1 MKRFFAPGG
10 KNRLLIGAVFLL
22 LPVLAVALSYLLYS
36 LLFPHRPVLTAGVP
50 QSVRETASP
59 HRSDKLPAAAE
70 MYRPLDFTLTDE
82 KGSPV
87 AFSSFGGKVVVMT
100 FFSAWSEECREE
112 AVNISSLQEAAEAE
126 GAVLLLVD
134 SLEPGEAS
142 REQAF
147 AFAAEAQVETPLL
160 FDGGSTVY
168 GALGLKWIPNTLFFS
183 PEGALM
189 SSVPGPGISA
199 ERLLSNIAY
208 AREGGLPAT
217 EGFVL
222 SNLINWQGAAA
233 GSYQVIDRTPRV
245 SGTLTAESQALL
257 LAYAARKGGR
267 ALFDRTYGALGT
279 LLSKNGL
286 LMAYRKG
293 GLSGSANETG
303 RDLAVLG
310 ALIKADAAFS
320 GYSGEITARADA
332 LMRYTVGPGD
342 TLRDAYDFSDNAF
355 SPSLALWQAD
365 LPVLKEL
372 ARRNGAWMPVYE
384 NALALVKGAAI
395 KGTVPLYQPKWDYR
409 TGAYAGEVIRMEEN
423 LAVLLNLAGV
433 DELPKDAAENMK
445 ALLRTGRIDAGYTAD
460 GFTAEGYGYESP
472 GVYALCVQLGLLTG
486 DREMVRLALERMES
500 LRVISEGS
508 PLDGS
513 YSMAQSTE
521 IPASDILSALNA
533 WQAVVDSGLLSGE
546 REALN

>member
-1 MKRFFAPGG
+1 MKRVFAPCG
-10 KNRLLIGAVFLL
+10 KNRLLVGAVFLL
-22 LPVLAVALSYLLYS
+22 LPVLAVALSYLLYT
-36 LLFPHRPVLTAGVP
+36 LFFPGRPALTADVP
-50 QSVRETASP
+50 ESVRGTANP
-59 HRSDKLPAAAE
+59 HRSDKLPEAE
-70 MYRPLDFTLTDE
+70 GMYRPVDFTLTDE

-100 FFSAWSEECREE
+100 FFSDWSEECREE
-112 AVNISSLQEAAEAE
+112 AVNVNSLRQAAEAA
-126 GAVLLLVD
+126 GAVLLIVD

-142 REQAF
+142 REQAL

-160 FDGGSTVY
+160 FDEGSTVY
-168 GALGLKWIPNTLFFS
+168 GALGLRWIPNTLFFS

-208 AREGGLPAT
+208 ARQGGLPAT
-217 EGFVL
+217 EDFVL

-233 GSYQVIDRTPRV
+233 GSYQVIDRIPRV

-257 LAYAARKGGR
+257 LAYAARKGDW
-267 ALFDRTYGALGT
+267 ALFDRTYGAIGT

-293 GLSGSANETG
+293 GLSGGANETG

-310 ALIKADAAFS
+310 ALIKADAALG
-320 GYSGEITARADA
+320 GYSGEITARAEA

-342 TLRDAYDFSDNAF
+342 TLRDAYDFSEKAF
-355 SPSLALWQAD
+355 SASLALWQAD

-372 ARRNGAWMPVYE
+372 AQRNGAWKPVYE
-384 NALALVKGAAI
+384 NALNLVKDAAI
-395 KGTVPLYQPKWDYR
+395 QGGAPLYKSKWDYQA
-409 TGAYAGEVIRMEEN
+409 GAYTGEVIRMEEN

-433 DELPKDAAENMK
+433 DELPEDAAGK
-445 ALLRTGRIDAGYTAD
+445 VKTLLRTGRIDAGYTAD
-460 GFTAEGYGYESP
+460 GLTAEGYGYESP

-486 DREMVRLALERMES
+486 DREMVRLALERMEN

-513 YSMAQSTE
+513 YSQVQSTE
-521 IPASDILSALNA
+521 IPASDVLAALNA
-533 WQAVVDSGLLSGE
+533 WQAVVDSGMLTGE